1 MKVNHKNTG
10 NKNAFKA
17 DKLKARFYGRVS
29 LLEKS
34 KWENQAK
41 KEGLSISKFI
51 VKAVNSYIK

>member
-17 DKLKARFYGRVS
+17 DKPTSRFYGRVS
-29 LLEKS
+29 LLEKY

-51 VKAVNSYIK
+51 VQAVNNYIK